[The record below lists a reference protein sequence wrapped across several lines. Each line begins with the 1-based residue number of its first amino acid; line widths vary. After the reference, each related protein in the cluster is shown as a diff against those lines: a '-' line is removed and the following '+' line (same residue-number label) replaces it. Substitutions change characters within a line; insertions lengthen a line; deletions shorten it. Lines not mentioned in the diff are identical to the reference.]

1 MDALNEASE
10 NLIIEMDTRII
21 ANKMLD
27 AFNRY
32 RETGDEAEMENAR
45 KFATVLKVDSH
56 SFPALF
62 QPVARPAVTADAD
75 A

>member
-10 NLIIEMDTRII
+10 NLIMEIDVSII

-32 RETGDEAEMENAR
+32 RESGDEAEMENAR
-45 KFATVLKVDSH
+45 KFAAFLKVDSQA
-56 SFPALF
+56 FPALF
-62 QPVARPAVTADAD
+62 KPTRRAAVTADTEA
-75 A
+75 

>member
-1 MDALNEASE
+1 MGALNEASE
-10 NLIIEMDTRII
+10 NLIIEMDASVI

-32 RETGDEAEMENAR
+32 RETGTESEMDNAR
-45 KFATVLKVDSH
+45 KFAMVLKIDSRA
-56 SFPALF
+56 FPALF
-62 QPVARPAVTADAD
+62 ETVVRPAVTADAD

>member
-10 NLIIEMDTRII
+10 NLIMEIDVSII

-32 RETGDEAEMENAR
+32 RESGDEAEMENAR
-45 KFATVLKVDSH
+45 KFAAFLKVDSQA
-56 SFPALF
+56 FPALF
-62 QPVARPAVTADAD
+62 KPARRAAVTADTEA
-75 A
+75 